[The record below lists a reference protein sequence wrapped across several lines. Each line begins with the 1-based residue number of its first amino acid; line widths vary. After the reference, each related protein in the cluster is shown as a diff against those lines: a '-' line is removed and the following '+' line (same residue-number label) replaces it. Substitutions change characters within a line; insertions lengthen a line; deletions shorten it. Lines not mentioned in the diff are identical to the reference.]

1 MKTKI
6 KKIISIIILFI
17 LICNIASTSLAIN
30 TMYSGNTTD
39 FESMETQE
47 QKDEISLMEQI
58 GGAIFN
64 VVDWGAGIVLYPTK
78 LILAAV
84 GVVGQ
89 AVASGISSVMF
100 VTPEDILFNKVPLLD
115 INFFDFNHSENF
127 VRTLRENVASWYYAM
142 RNLAII
148 IALCVLIYVG
158 IRMAISTVAE
168 DRARYKEMLVN
179 WLVGFILIF
188 MLQYIILLTIN
199 VNNGLVEIFSR
210 SLQNDSSLNTG
221 PIVSAITG
229 KEAYTSYMFSA
240 LVHTFYPTATV
251 GVGSGIA
258 YLMLTVLTLGFL
270 IMYIKRMI
278 TIAFLIVISPLIT
291 VTYSIDKM
299 GNNKS
304 EALDTWLK
312 EFIWNVLIQVFHCI
326 IYLVFASVA
335 ISSLQEQTLA
345 SAVLA
350 ILCLLF
356 ITQAENI
363 VKKIF
368 GIQADSVG
376 KLGTSLALVAGSA
389 MAFKNVAKKA
399 APAVG
404 YAGKKAG
411 QAASYVGKKAG
422 QAAGYV
428 KDKFS
433 SGTPTGRNDNN
444 NSNNQQNRA
453 ERFEKLNHFTKTL
466 KETTQKLTNSQI
478 GKASKKVISGASK
491 LAKWQAKKA
500 FTLAGATIGLM
511 TDNTVGGVMAGGTA
525 GTIIGEKLAG
535 VANNAIQRRRVKNA
549 EIKLV
554 ELYKDYQGS
563 KGYDDAQMLR
573 KANAYMNIDL
583 NGEVARQ
590 MSVMERDFATTIQN
604 LKKEYEKVGVQDSS
618 GEVIKTIETI
628 QEKRRTEQT
637 KNNEEKA

>member
-6 KKIISIIILFI
+6 NKIISIIILFI
-17 LICNIASTSLAIN
+17 IICNIASTSLGVN
-30 TMYSGNTTD
+30 TMHSGNTTD
-39 FESMETQE
+39 LESMETQE
-47 QKDEISLMEQI
+47 QKDEIGLMEQI
-58 GGAIFN
+58 GGAVFN
-64 VVDWGAGIVLYPTK
+64 VVDWGAGILLYPMK
-78 LILAAV
+78 LILAAI

-89 AVASGISSVMF
+89 TVASGVSSVAF

-127 VRTLRENVASWYYAM
+127 VRTLRENVASWYYGM

-188 MLQYIILLTIN
+188 MLQYIIVLTIN
-199 VNNGLVEIFSR
+199 INNGLVEIFSR
-210 SLQNDSSLNTG
+210 SIQNDDIGTVFST
-221 PIVSAITG
+221 
-229 KEAYTSYMFSA
+229 YMTSVFA
-240 LVHTFYPTATV
+240 HAFHPTVTV
-251 GVGSGIA
+251 GIGSGIV
-258 YLMLTVLTLGFL
+258 YIMFVVLTLGFL

-335 ISSLQEQTLA
+335 MDSLREQTIA
-345 SAVLA
+345 SSVLA

-368 GIQADSVG
+368 GIQADSIG

-389 MAFKNVAKKA
+389 VAMKNLGGKATKAIKSNAKTGPKTVAPKTGSADTKTYIPSGNNKEPEKTGAFQNISTKVQNKMDNLNKTVNNVKEKWNN
-399 APAVG
+399 
-404 YAGKKAG
+404 
-411 QAASYVGKKAG
+411 STVGKKA
-422 QAAGYV
+422 
-428 KDKFS
+428 
-433 SGTPTGRNDNN
+433 
-444 NSNNQQNRA
+444 NRA
-453 ERFEKLNHFTKTL
+453 
-466 KETTQKLTNSQI
+466 
-478 GKASKKVISGASK
+478 ISGYAK
-491 LAKWQAKKA
+491 FAKWQVSKG
-500 FTLAGATIGLM
+500 FMVAGATVGGMKDDSLGGAIAGGAAGQVIG
-511 TDNTVGGVMAGGTA
+511 NTVVNKM
-525 GTIIGEKLAG
+525 EN
-535 VANNAIQRRRVKNA
+535 VIQRRRVKNA

-554 ELYKDYQGS
+554 EVYKDYQGS

-604 LKKEYEKVGVQDSS
+604 LKKEYEKAGVQDSS

-628 QEKRRTEQT
+628 QEKRRTEQ
-637 KNNEEKA
+637 KNNNEEKAKDNNEETGNK